1 MNEILERGINSKTD
15 LKGADAFFQNV
26 KRNLMP
32 KEGLTSIFNC
42 VETRQQVENQS
53 KQEEAFEAENKV
65 VRDNFVS
72 RTESLFSNNFE
83 GFKVQLGDEENRF

>member
-1 MNEILERGINSKTD
+1 
-15 LKGADAFFQNV
+15 
-26 KRNLMP
+26 MP

-72 RTESLFSNNFE
+72 RTESL
-83 GFKVQLGDEENRF
+83 

>member
-1 MNEILERGINSKTD
+1 MTEILERGINSKTD

-32 KEGLTSIFNC
+32 KEDEHIPLR
-42 VETRQQVENQS
+42 ETRQQVENQS

-72 RTESLFSNNFE
+72 RTESLFSNFE
-83 GFKVQLGDEENRF
+83 GFKVQLGRENRF